1 MDKIATLE
9 HLSDEEL
16 ASKIAEGARSLF
28 EELISRYSRRLFYFL
43 RHRTESD
50 QDIEDLVQETFL
62 KAFKGIDR
70 FDPER
75 KFSTWLYTIAN
86 REAVSH
92 HRANKKMKHSPS
104 GTSSLPGPEEVVIQK
119 EESQN
124 IWELATTL
132 PKKEYEALWLFYAE
146 EMPIKDIARVTKKS
160 PVTVRVLL
168 YRARMKLAERID
180 KNAFSK
186 SLAGASPAKHKFSLL

>member
-16 ASKIAEGARSLF
+16 ASKISEGARSLF

-160 PVTVRVLL
+160 PITVRVLL
-168 YRARMKLAERID
+168 YRARSKLAERID
-180 KNAFSK
+180 KKAFSK
-186 SLAGASPAKHKFSLL
+186 NIAGASPAKHKFSPL

>member
-1 MDKIATLE
+1 MDRTSAPE

-16 ASKIAEGARSLF
+16 ASKAAEGPRSLF
-28 EELISRYSRRLFYFL
+28 EELVSRYSMRLFYFL

-75 KFSTWLYTIAN
+75 KFSTWLYTIAT

-92 HRANKKMKHSPS
+92 HRAHKKMKHNPV
-104 GTSSLPGPEEVVIQK
+104 GTSSLPGPEEVVIRK

-124 IWELATTL
+124 IWKLATSL

-146 EMPIKDIARVTKKS
+146 EMPIKDIARATKKS
-160 PVTVRVLL
+160 PITVRVLL
-168 YRARMKLAERID
+168 YRARMKLAEKID
-180 KNAFSK
+180 KTSLSK
-186 SLAGASPAKHKFSLL
+186 NLAGASPAKHKFSLL

>member
-1 MDKIATLE
+1 MDRISILE

-16 ASKIAEGARSLF
+16 ASKISEGSRSLF
-28 EELISRYSRRLFYFL
+28 EELVSRYSRRLFYFL
-43 RHRTESD
+43 RHRTDTD

-62 KAFKGIDR
+62 KAFKSIDR
-70 FDPER
+70 FNPEW

-86 REAVSH
+86 REAISH
-92 HRANKKMKHSPS
+92 HRANKKMKHSPT
-104 GTSSLPGPEEVVIQK
+104 GTSSLPDPEETVIRK

-124 IWELATTL
+124 IWELASTL
-132 PKKEYEALWLFYAE
+132 PKKEYEALWLYYAE

-160 PVTVRVLL
+160 PITVRVLL
-168 YRARMKLAERID
+168 YRARLNLAERID

-186 SLAGASPAKHKFSLL
+186 NPAGTSPVKHKFSLL